1 MKDIIPKNNNL
12 KATAVLLRWKR
23 NDELKQIIEN
33 LKQHTD
39 LIDEIIIWD
48 NRESNMCGYGRYLAT
63 LEAKNDIIYTQDDD
77 CLIHNIPELFKA
89 YDDTCIVNNLK
100 KQHLKLYAKYNH
112 TLPGWGMMFNKKW
125 ISCLNKYIRVYGV
138 DEIFLRD
145 TGRIFTGLFGNWKS
159 ILGDIEDL
167 PSATDKKMAL
177 YLQDNHLKRRD
188 IAVKRIDICNAN
200 PIKVCNYKS
209 LKQ

>member
-1 MKDIIPKNNNL
+1 MSKV
-12 KATAVLLRWKR
+12 TAVLISWKR
-23 NDELKQIIEN
+23 PQELEEIKEY
-33 LKQHTD
+33 LGHFD
-39 LIDEIIIWD
+39 FIDEILVWKNTEERNI
-48 NRESNMCGYGRYLAT
+48 GVYGRYLMAKQ
-63 LEAKNDIIYTQDDD
+63 AKNDIIYTQDDD

-89 YDDTCIVNNLK
+89 YDDTCIVSNLK

-167 PSATDKKMAL
+167 PSATDKKNGFIFTR
-177 YLQDNHLKRRD
+177 QSFKTKRYS
-188 IAVKRIDICNAN
+188 CET
-200 PIKVCNYKS
+200 Y
-209 LKQ
+209 